1 MVIKTELCH
10 FTEYRIYPGRG
21 QRFIAK
27 DGKVSFFIT
36 SKVDSLFHQRIKA
49 VKLRWTQAW
58 RRMNKK
64 GKVDESA
71 KKRTRKA
78 AKFQKAIVG
87 MSLDDI
93 KKKKAMKPELRV
105 QAKEAAAKEAKA
117 RQTKTKAAPKAK
129 SGAAAAPKG
138 KADKGQKA
146 PGGKKAAGGGGKN
159 EALKSK
165 R

>member
-71 KKRTRKA
+71 KKRTRKT

-87 MSLDDI
+87 MSLDDL
-93 KKKKAMKPELRV
+93 KKKKAMKPELR
-105 QAKEAAAKEAKA
+105 QATEAAAKEAKS
-117 RQTKTKAAPKAK
+117 RQQKGKAAAPKASAK
-129 SGAAAAPKG
+129 TAVPKG
-138 KADKGQKA
+138 KAAKKA
-146 PGGKKAAGGGGKN
+146 DAPKAGVSKAGKDFKGKK
-159 EALKSK
+159 
-165 R
+165 